1 MSTGSKVSVAVVG
14 CGGMARA
21 VHHPSLR
28 SFDDVEIVGI
38 CDLVP
43 DLLHAI
49 GDDFGISRARRFDD
63 YRQMLQQVKPDG
75 VYVIGQPH
83 LMYDIWTWCL
93 EQKLNLY
100 IEKPLGLTIHQ
111 ARSLAYL
118 AQNNGCI
125 TQVSHQRRAAPLL
138 CHLREACLERGPIVH
153 ALVEFYK
160 CAIEPV
166 LGARDHM
173 MDDCTHSVDTARWI
187 CGGEVTAVE
196 SHCKR
201 IDVPDINWIGA
212 TLRFD
217 NGASCYVINS
227 WASGRRIFRVQ
238 MHAPTIYAEADL
250 ESKGYLYADGDY
262 DGKEFHAFEVAGS
275 DQNYV
280 FGGFRAKNREFID
293 SLKSGTEV
301 TSSPFRDTV
310 KTMEVCE
317 TILAQALLAGT

>member
-1 MSTGSKVSVAVVG
+1 MV
-14 CGGMARA
+14 
-21 VHHPSLR
+21 
-28 SFDDVEIVGI
+28 
-38 CDLVP
+38 
-43 DLLHAI
+43 
-49 GDDFGISRARRFDD
+49 
-63 YRQMLQQVKPDG
+63 QQVKPDG

-83 LMYDIWTWCL
+83 LMYDIWRWCL

-118 AQNNGCI
+118 AQEHGCI
-125 TQVSHQRRAAPLL
+125 TQVSHQRRSAPLL
-138 CHLREACLERGPIVH
+138 RHLREACLERGPIAHGV
-153 ALVEFYK
+153 VEFYK
-160 CAIEPV
+160 CAIVPE

-201 IDVPDINWIGA
+201 IEVPDINWIGA

-217 NGASCYVINS
+217 NGSSCYVINS

-250 ESKGYLYADGDY
+250 ETRGYLYADGDY
-262 DGKEFHAFEVAGS
+262 ERQGVPRRRGRGERSELRLRRLSRQEPRVHRFAEERHRSDLLSVPRHGEDHGGVRDDPGPGS
-275 DQNYV
+275 ARGNLKPRCAARLAR
-280 FGGFRAKNREFID
+280 RARLRIGRRRA
-293 SLKSGTEV
+293 SIGRIS
-301 TSSPFRDTV
+301 
-310 KTMEVCE
+310 
-317 TILAQALLAGT
+317 Q